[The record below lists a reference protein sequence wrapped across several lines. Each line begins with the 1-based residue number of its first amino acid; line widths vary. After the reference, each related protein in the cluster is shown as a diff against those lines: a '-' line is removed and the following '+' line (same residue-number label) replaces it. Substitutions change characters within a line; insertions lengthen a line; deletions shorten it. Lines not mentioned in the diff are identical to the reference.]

1 MKKKLISLAVVVC
14 LLAVAVV
21 GGTLAFFTDEDVVT
35 NTFTA
40 GKVEITLDEAKV
52 DEYGVAVDPPARV
65 TENTYKLYPGKEYVK
80 DPTITV
86 AADSEDCYL
95 FVKVVNG
102 LADLEAADNTI
113 AAQMEAKGWTP
124 VTGATDVYMQTNTYS
139 AGGSVVVFDSFKIDS
154 SLEADD
160 LANVPNVVVTA
171 YAVQAEGFASAQDAW
186 DAAFGDPVAP

>member
-21 GGTLAFFTDEDVVT
+21 GGTLAFFTDEGTVT

-40 GKVEITLDEAKV
+40 GKVEITLDEAQV
-52 DEYGVAVDPPARV
+52 NEYGEATVPAARV
-65 TENTYKLYPGKEYVK
+65 DKNQYKLIPGHTYTK

-102 LADLEAADNTI
+102 LDGLEAEGNTTI
-113 AAQMEAKGWTP
+113 AAQMATNGWTP
-124 VTGATDVYMQTNTYS
+124 VDGETDVYMKADTYS
-139 AGGSVVVFDSFKIDS
+139 ANAEAVVFESFKIAS
-154 SLEADD
+154 SLEAET
-160 LANVPNVVVTA
+160 LAKAKPVAVTA
-171 YAVQAEGFASAQDAW
+171 YAVQADGFDTAQAAW
-186 DAAFGDPVAP
+186 DATYGA